1 MGMHALVTQGG
12 CYIVSRAHHHLCRRE
27 GPLISRSSTAASS
40 SRRLLCA
47 GLLFLLSPN
56 EKHYHGGLIRGGE
69 GCAAASPLPQRLM
82 AGLAEGAVLST
93 PSAKKV
99 LHKME
104 LFGDTRDDPYYWLRD
119 DNRQNPQVLSYLKEE
134 NAYTERVMTDSKK
147 LQEEL
152 YKEIRGR
159 IQEDDMKVPLR
170 KGPFFYYEKTLK
182 DQQYKQHCRREIVG
196 GEGPGDVREVMDT
209 DCDTPKEQILLD
221 ENTEAAK
228 HEFYS
233 VGAFKVGPDHKLL
246 AYGEDTNGDEVYTV
260 YVVAIDTGKH
270 LEKPLIG
277 MTDYVEWV
285 DSKTLVY
292 VTQDELHRPFK
303 VWRHKLGTEQSEDVL
318 LYHEKND
325 EFYLDL
331 YKSESQEYLF
341 VSSSS
346 KITQFV
352 LSLKVEDSSQEF
364 KPLTPHVTGT
374 DFSVTHRGGHF
385 FIQKRND
392 EVYNSELLVCPVESV
407 SDTTVLLP
415 HRPSVKLQDIQAFE
429 NHLVVFERQN
439 GLLNAVVYTLPPVH
453 ETFTALPDGHHI
465 QFSESAYMIEPMESN
480 FFSPVL
486 RFGYSSL
493 CTPLSV
499 YDYDMNSGE
508 SVLKKIEPVL
518 GGYKPEDYVTIREW
532 ATALDGTQVPISIV
546 YRKDIAKLD
555 GTDPMLLY
563 GYGSYE
569 ICIEPEFRS
578 NRLALIDRGFV
589 YAIAHVRGGGEMGR
603 KWYEEGKLLKKKNTF
618 TDFIACAE
626 HLLDHKFGARD
637 KLCINGRSAGGLL
650 MGAVL
655 NMRPDLFKVVVA
667 GVPFVDVLTTML
679 DASIPLTTAEWEEWG
694 NPQKEEFYYYMKSYS
709 PVDNVK
715 MQNYPNILVTAG
727 LNDPRVAYWEPA
739 KFVAKLREKKAD
751 DNLLVF
757 KCEMGAGHFSKSG
770 RFDKLE
776 EDAFTYAFILKCL
789 AK

>member
-1 MGMHALVTQGG
+1 MGMQTLVTQGG
-12 CYIVSRAHHHLCRRE
+12 GYVVSRAHHLCTK
-27 GPLISRSSTAASS
+27 GGGLASRSSTTASS
-40 SRRLLCA
+40 SRRLLCT
-47 GLLFLLSPN
+47 GFLFLLSLN
-56 EKHYHGGLIRGGE
+56 EKHYHRGLIRGSE
-69 GCAAASPLPQRLM
+69 TSAVDSPLSHRSMARLIED
-82 AGLAEGAVLST
+82 GIVSP
-93 PSAKKV
+93 PSPRKV
-99 LHKME
+99 SHKME
-104 LFGDTRDDPYYWLRD
+104 LFGDTREDSYYWLRD
-119 DNRQNPQVLSYLKEE
+119 DNRQDPQVLSYLKEE
-134 NAYTERVMTDSKK
+134 NGYTERVMADSKK

-182 DQQYKQHCRREIVG
+182 DQQYKQHCRREIAG
-196 GEGPGDVREVMDT
+196 GEGPGDVREVMDIGP
-209 DCDTPKEQILLD
+209 DTPNEQILLD
-221 ENTEAAK
+221 ENKEAAK

-233 VGAFKVGPDHKLL
+233 VGAFKVSPDHKLL
-246 AYGEDTNGDEVYTV
+246 AYGEDTKGDEVYTV
-260 YVVAIDTGKH
+260 YVVAIDTGEH
-270 LEKPLIG
+270 VGKPLKG
-277 MTDYVEWV
+277 MTECVEWIN
-285 DSKTLVY
+285 SETLAY
-292 VTQDELHRPFK
+292 ITQDDLHRPFK
-303 VWRHKLGTEQSEDVL
+303 VWRHKLGTEQSEDIL
-318 LYHEKND
+318 LYHERNE

-331 YKSESQEYLF
+331 SKSESQEFLF

-352 LSLKVEDSSQEF
+352 LSLKVKDISQEF
-364 KPLTPHVTGT
+364 KPLTPNVTGT

-392 EVYNSELLVCPVESV
+392 EVYNSELLVCPIESV
-407 SDTTVLLP
+407 TDTAVLLP
-415 HRPSVKLQDIQAFE
+415 HRSSVKLQEIQAFE
-429 NHLVVFERQN
+429 NHLVVFERQT
-439 GLLNAVVYTLPPVH
+439 GLLNAVVYALPPVG
-453 ETFTALPDGHHI
+453 ETFTALPDGHRI
-465 QFSESAYMIEPMESN
+465 EFSEPAYMIESMKSN
-480 FFSPVL
+480 FFSPIL

-493 CTPLSV
+493 RTPLSV
-499 YDYDMNSGE
+499 YDYDMNTGE
-508 SVLKKIEPVL
+508 NVLKKREPVL
-518 GGYKPEDYVTIREW
+518 GGFKPEDYVTVREW

-546 YRKDIAKLD
+546 YRKDIVKLD

-589 YAIAHVRGGGEMGR
+589 YAIAHIRGGGEMGR
-603 KWYEEGKLLKKKNTF
+603 KWYEDGKLLKKKNTF

-626 HLLDHKFGARD
+626 HLLDQKFGARG

-667 GVPFVDVLTTML
+667 GVPFVDVVTTML

-694 NPQKEEFYYYMKSYS
+694 NPQKEEFYNYMKSYS

-715 MQNYPNILVTAG
+715 MQDYPNILVTAG

-739 KFVAKLREKKAD
+739 KFVAKLREKKTD

-776 EDAFTYAFILKCL
+776 EDAFTYAFILECL
-789 AK
+789 S